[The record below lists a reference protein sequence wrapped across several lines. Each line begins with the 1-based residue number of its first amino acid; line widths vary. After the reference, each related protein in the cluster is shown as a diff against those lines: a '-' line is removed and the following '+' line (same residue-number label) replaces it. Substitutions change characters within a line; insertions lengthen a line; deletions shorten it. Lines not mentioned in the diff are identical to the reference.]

1 MLVPLGVS
9 ERLESLSTGAT
20 TGSKS
25 TGAATG
31 STGAALSSIA
41 AVPGSTGAAL
51 GFTGVAPDFTGAN
64 PGSTEAWSGSCIFQ
78 DPSYQQFY
86 LSLYQYNVGQR
97 MYKWGGAKGGG
108 GYHELFEVPDL
119 NLDNSIPTGTPMDT
133 AGKSEMLDLVDLVRM
148 KLVCCKSGSLGKG
161 WAVPKLLQKSNGSK
175 INILR

>member
-1 MLVPLGVS
+1 MCGSVVVPLVVS
-9 ERLESLSTGAT
+9 EGLESLSTRVT
-20 TGSKS
+20 TGS

-31 STGAALSSIA
+31 STGDSLSSIA

-51 GFTGVAPDFTGAN
+51 GFTGVAPEFAGAT

-97 MYKWGGAKGGG
+97 MYKWGRGGG
-108 GYHELFEVPDL
+108 GDHELFKVPDL

-133 AGKSEMLDLVDLVRM
+133 AGK
-148 KLVCCKSGSLGKG
+148 
-161 WAVPKLLQKSNGSK
+161 
-175 INILR
+175 